1 MKRSFLY
8 LIPLLNIALRL
19 QPSIV
24 TVHSSQVCC
33 SNIVPID
40 LYGIT
45 SSCDGSP
52 LGSQKKKKRIPQKI
66 PLSLMLN
73 NTHVPVPI
81 LDFQGLSNKHG
92 AVVAVIVW

>member
-1 MKRSFLY
+1 MVSLRPVMAAFLE
-8 LIPLLNIALRL
+8 AK
-19 QPSIV
+19 
-24 TVHSSQVCC
+24 
-33 SNIVPID
+33 
-40 LYGIT
+40 
-45 SSCDGSP
+45 
-52 LGSQKKKKRIPQKI
+52 KKKKRIPPKK